1 MLLLIS
7 SLTKLLV
14 TSSPSEDDTIDN
26 STHAFTS
33 TLKQSEP
40 LFVWEMYNSFTKLQQ
55 YVCFMLRL
63 LLKHKHFRGPTDPFE
78 LAIEKDKL
86 LFLAQSE
93 LLPVEIKQL
102 KSGRP

>member
-1 MLLLIS
+1 
-7 SLTKLLV
+7 
-14 TSSPSEDDTIDN
+14 
-26 STHAFTS
+26 
-33 TLKQSEP
+33 
-40 LFVWEMYNSFTKLQQ
+40 
-55 YVCFMLRL
+55 MLRL